1 MLAPGDEVAAKL
13 KEVVDTNVLGLV
25 NCTREAF
32 RLMQNH
38 DEFGYII
45 NINRYVIIDDRLKV

>member
-1 MLAPGDEVAAKL
+1 MAAKL